1 MSAVAAPAALPRP
14 RSLVGGAGRRGLRL
28 VPAGPVPKRAAGHPL
43 SLGPDA
49 RARLGGAGRALLGT
63 AGLKG
68 ASDAVRLAV
77 LVLASR
83 TPSETGEV
91 EIRTA
96 ELGRWIGLSRSRTAT
111 AVVPALKKSGLVS
124 VVTDAGEF
132 GQDDGL
138 LCRVLPMWA
147 GQGVPGH
154 PLNLAKKELATFL
167 RLLEAVMAPGW
178 VHRDG
183 SVTPAGLLG
192 ARTGRGAATDRLA
205 LLLLVLEARE
215 NGWVRQCGGA
225 VDTGRGRAAA
235 TLARLLG
242 CKTSAG
248 ERVLERLENMG
259 LVLRPRARTA
269 SRLNQRGRLVV
280 PAVAAAHG
288 HKVSAGVQEQG
299 AEDEGAGF
307 SDPDGPVMPGE
318 SPDSDG
324 SAQVSDVEGAGEEES
339 SDPDVAGILH
349 ADHPHVG
356 TPLLPHRLCGGFS
369 GEGRGGQGRRPERA
383 CAGEDQAVDDEES
396 AAGSVSAVAEGGP
409 LRGEKPKAFPVDEG
423 GEKRAAGVRPT
434 VVGWD
439 KAQQR
444 RRVDLPVDLR
454 LRVAL
459 EPVVWLWKRLS
470 GWQQD
475 QVEAAAKAE
484 LVQLAG
490 LGLAPEGAP
499 QLLAGRL
506 TDRLAET
513 GGEALVNEPY
523 GWLMSRGLVQRP
535 ACSDPRCDD
544 GIRLDTGGDCAS
556 CGNVIHSR
564 RSQRTQ
570 IAAQIDRDLPAL
582 TDDERRRLLESR
594 LREQAA
600 IEAQDFVWRTEQAR
614 AQEAERAAARV
625 ASAEQAERERQAV
638 AAAEAERRILPC
650 EDCGQQRS
658 GGLCEACGY
667 RRRTEVLIVETGL
680 VAATWSADLTDQ
692 GTVAAVTDEVRTS
705 LLTDITRAQDEVM
718 AMMEPGEL
726 DADPAGVDAVLAF
739 TALQTVEAAL
749 PEYRSSALGRLG
761 RTGEADTEA
770 AQAYRAER
778 GRRWFQHNPDGAD
791 AVAAATKAGDAAR
804 ERTAQHLLAV
814 RLKQLREQ
822 ALARTGAAVAAPWR
836 DRLPEL
842 AARPLHTDTAGAV
855 IA

>member
-1 MSAVAAPAALPRP
+1 M
-14 RSLVGGAGRRGLRL
+14 
-28 VPAGPVPKRAAGHPL
+28 
-43 SLGPDA
+43 
-49 RARLGGAGRALLGT
+49 RALLDT
-63 AGLKG
+63 AGLID

-83 TPSETGEV
+83 TPSETGVV
-91 EIRTA
+91 EIRTS
-96 ELGRWIGLSRSRTAT
+96 ELGRWIGASVSYMASD
-111 AVVPALKKSGLVS
+111 VVPGLRDSGVVS
-124 VVTDAGEF
+124 VETAEGEY
-132 GQDDGL
+132 GQDNGL
-138 LCRVLPMWA
+138 ECQVLPLREA
-147 GQGVPGH
+147 QSVLRH
-154 PLNLAKKELATFL
+154 PLKLAKKEYVTLK
-167 RLLEAVMAPGW
+167 RLMEAVMGPGW
-178 VHRDG
+178 KHRDG
-183 SVTPAGLLG
+183 RVSPAGLIRT
-192 ARTGRGAATDRLA
+192 RTGRGAATDRLA

-215 NGWVRQCGGA
+215 TGRVRLCGGS
-225 VDTGRGRAAA
+225 VDTKRGRAAV
-235 TLARLLG
+235 TLARLMGCTAAAAAGILG
-242 CKTSAG
+242 
-248 ERVLERLENMG
+248 RLEG
-259 LVLRPRARTA
+259 RELVSRVRLRTGSGMPNR
-269 SRLNQRGRLVV
+269 SRLMV

-288 HKVSAGVQEQG
+288 RTVAATVQKDR
-299 AEDEGAGF
+299 AEALEPEF
-307 SDPDGPVMPGE
+307 
-318 SPDSDG
+318 
-324 SAQVSDVEGAGEEES
+324 
-339 SDPDVAGILH
+339 SDPDVAARPVPGPGSELESQVSGVLVTDEADVAEPDVAATLH
-349 ADHPHVG
+349 TAHPHLV
-356 TPLLPHRLCGGFS
+356 TPVVDLSLSAGFS

-383 CAGEDQAVDDEES
+383 CAGENQSVDDEES

-409 LRGEKPKAFPVDEG
+409 LRGEKPKAFPVGEG

-439 KAQQR
+439 KAQQQ

-470 GWQQD
+470 GWQQN

-484 LVQLAG
+484 LTQLAG

-544 GIRLDTGGDCAS
+544 GIRLDTRGDCAS
-556 CGNVIHSR
+556 CGNMIHSR

-614 AQEAERAAARV
+614 AQKAERAAARA
-625 ASAEQAERERQAV
+625 ASAEQAERERQAA

-680 VAATWSADLTDQ
+680 VASTWSADLTDP
-692 GTVAAVTDEVRTS
+692 GTVGAVTDEVRTS
-705 LLTDITRAQDEVM
+705 LLTGITRAQDEVM

-761 RTGEADTEA
+761 RTKEADTEA
-770 AQAYRAER
+770 AQAYRTER

-822 ALARTGAAVAAPWR
+822 ALARTGTAVAAPWR

-842 AARPLHTDTAGAV
+842 AQGHPHLVGSR
-855 IA
+855 

>member
-1 MSAVAAPAALPRP
+1 M
-14 RSLVGGAGRRGLRL
+14 
-28 VPAGPVPKRAAGHPL
+28 
-43 SLGPDA
+43 
-49 RARLGGAGRALLGT
+49 RALLDT
-63 AGLKG
+63 AGLNG
-68 ASDAVRLAV
+68 AADAVRLAV

-124 VVTDAGEF
+124 VVTDEGEF

-138 LCRVLPMWA
+138 VCRVLPMWA
-147 GQGVPGH
+147 GQGVAGH
-154 PLNLAKKELATFL
+154 PLNLAKKEFATFL

-242 CKTSAG
+242 CKASAG
-248 ERVLERLENMG
+248 ERVLERLEKVG

-288 HKVSAGVQEQG
+288 RKVATGVQEQG

-318 SPDSDG
+318 FPDFDG

-339 SDPDVAGILH
+339 SDPDLAGILH

-356 TPLLPHRLCGGFS
+356 TPLVPLRLSGGFS
-369 GEGRGGQGRRPERA
+369 GEGRGGQGRPPERA
-383 CAGEDQAVDDEES
+383 CAGEDQAVDGEDS

-409 LRGEKPKAFPVDEG
+409 LRGEKPKVSPVDEG
-423 GEKRAAGVRPT
+423 GEKRAAGAGAGAGVRPT

-439 KAQQR
+439 KAQQQ

-459 EPVVWLWKRLS
+459 GPVVWLWKQLS
-470 GWQQD
+470 RWQQD

-484 LVQLAG
+484 LAQLAG
-490 LGLAPEGAP
+490 LGLTPEGAP

-523 GWLMSRGLVQRP
+523 GWLMSRGLVRRP

-582 TDDERRRLLESR
+582 TEDERRRLLESR

-600 IEAQDFVWRTEQAR
+600 IEAQDFVWRTERAR
-614 AQEAERAAARV
+614 AEKAERTAARA
-625 ASAEQAERERQAV
+625 ASAEQAERERQAA
-638 AAAEAERRILPC
+638 AAAEAARRILPC
-650 EDCGQQRS
+650 GDCGQQRS

-667 RRRTEVLIVETGL
+667 RRRTEVLIVETGR
-680 VAATWSADLTDQ
+680 VAATWSADLTDP
-692 GTVAAVTDEVRTS
+692 GTVGAVTDEVRTS

-761 RTGEADTEA
+761 RTKEADTEA
-770 AQAYRAER
+770 AQAYRTER

-822 ALARTGAAVAAPWR
+822 ALARTGTAVAAPWR

-842 AARPLHTDTAGAV
+842 AARPLDDDANPMV